1 MTTQHANSKSRR
13 KSEHLAHQPP
23 SHTLLDTIDEVVT
36 VLEKPLL
43 RGVSHQIAFFFAF
56 PLAYWLIG
64 QAASDTAR
72 LCATVYGVSLIA
84 LLGISALYHR
94 KHWQPAARVKM
105 KRLDHAN
112 IFLFIAGSYTPI
124 TIVGVGG
131 SFGKLLCAI
140 LWAGAAFGVLQTVF
154 WPTAPR
160 WLHVGTYVVLGWTGA
175 LGLPGEWRNLGP
187 QVVALHV
194 AGGIIYTL
202 GALTYARKRP
212 NPFPKV
218 FGYHEIFHLLVLI
231 ACGALFEVVRQCLLH
246 PA

>member
-1 MTTQHANSKSRR
+1 MAQKKARKLAGKST
-13 KSEHLAHQPP
+13 PP
-23 SHTLLDTIDEVVT
+23 STAHGLYATVDEVVT

-43 RGVSHQIAFFFAF
+43 RGVSHQIAFFLAF
-56 PLAYWLIG
+56 PLGYWLLS
-64 QAASDTAR
+64 QAASPPAR
-72 LCATVYGVSLIA
+72 LCAIVYGVSLLA

-94 KHWQPAARVKM
+94 KHWQPAARAKM

-124 TIVGVGG
+124 TVVGVGG
-131 SFGKLLCAI
+131 AFGKLLCAV
-140 LWAGAAFGVLQTVF
+140 LWTGAVLGVLQTVF

-160 WLHVGTYVVLGWTGA
+160 WLHVGIYVVLGWTGA

-194 AGGIIYTL
+194 GGGIIYTL

-218 FGYHEIFHLLVLI
+218 FGYHEVFHLLVLI

-246 PA
+246 PV

>member
-1 MTTQHANSKSRR
+1 MTTQPATSQARR
-13 KSEHLAHQPP
+13 DSDPVAHQSPP
-23 SHTLLDTIDEVVT
+23 HTLLETIDEVVT

-43 RGVSHQIAFFFAF
+43 RGVSHQVAFFFAF
-56 PLAYWLIG
+56 PLTYWLIG

-105 KRLDHAN
+105 KRFDHAN

-124 TIVGVGG
+124 TVLGVGG

-175 LGLPGEWRNLGP
+175 LGLPGEWCSQGP
-187 QVVALHV
+187 SVVALHV

-218 FGYHEIFHLLVLI
+218 FGYHEVFHLLVLI

-246 PA
+246 PV